1 MGKRAGGEGLATEPK
16 TLVCPF
22 LSDGQEKNGGEF
34 SFLLLSYALTPILS
48 QRERARLPAKS
59 WHTPSSLGSLGALQM
74 CCRMR
79 RLNRPG
85 ERATLKTRTQIRILL
100 SLVSVCLCPSFAHA
114 QDNYEIQ
121 VYPSETVSRG
131 VTMVELHNNFTAKG
145 PKKTDDGTLPTNHAW
160 HETIEITHGFND
172 WFETGFYIFT
182 SARNGSGWDFVG
194 THIRPRFRVP
204 PKWQWPVGVSLSQ
217 EIGYVRRKFSEDT
230 WSWEIRPIIDKELKR
245 WYVSFNPAIER
256 ALNGPGAKRGFTFAP
271 NFKVAYSI
279 TKKIDGGLEYYGA
292 LGPLSGFDP
301 KREQQHQIFPAID
314 LNVSPKWEFNFGVG
328 IGMTRS
334 TDHLIFK
341 MIIGRRFTF
350 GRKQSGSGNS
360 GVTSV
365 DEP

>member
-1 MGKRAGGEGLATEPK
+1 MRARNHALVRTN
-16 TLVCPF
+16 TLKPRTM
-22 LSDGQEKNGGEF
+22 
-34 SFLLLSYALTPILS
+34 LLLAL
-48 QRERARLPAKS
+48 AFAY
-59 WHTPSSLGSLGALQM
+59 
-74 CCRMR
+74 
-79 RLNRPG
+79 
-85 ERATLKTRTQIRILL
+85 
-100 SLVSVCLCPSFAHA
+100 VCLSGGPAAA

-121 VYPSETVSRG
+121 VYPSETVPPG
-131 VTMVELHNNFTAKG
+131 VTMNKLLNNLTANRSNM
-145 PKKTDDGTLPTNHAW
+145 TDDGTLPTNHAW
-160 HETIEITHGFND
+160 HENIEITHGFND

-182 SARNGSGWDFVG
+182 SARHGSGWDFVG

-204 PKWQWPVGVSLSQ
+204 PKWHWPVGVSLSQ
-217 EIGYVRRKFSEDT
+217 EIGYVRRKFSADT
-230 WSWEIRPIIDKELKR
+230 WSWEIRPTIDKELKR
-245 WYVSFNPAIER
+245 WYLSFNPAVER
-256 ALNGPGAKRGFTFAP
+256 ALNGPGAKRGFELAP

-279 TKKIDGGLEYYGA
+279 TKTIDRGLEYYGA